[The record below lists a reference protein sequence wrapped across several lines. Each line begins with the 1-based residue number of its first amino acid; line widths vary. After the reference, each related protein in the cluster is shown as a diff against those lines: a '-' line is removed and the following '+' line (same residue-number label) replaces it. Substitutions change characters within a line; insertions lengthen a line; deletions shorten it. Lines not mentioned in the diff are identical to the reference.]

1 MPQGRYRPELP
12 ESEWITKDEH
22 RASGSRLDLRVT
34 HFAAPGLV
42 THCR

>member
-1 MPQGRYRPELP
+1 MPQGRYGPELP

-22 RASGSRLDLRVT
+22 RAGGSRLDLRVA

-42 THCR
+42 S